1 MEIKHP
7 LPYHFG
13 RALKAE
19 LVAAQHLQA
28 VAQAK
33 ATTAKL
39 FSDAILKD
47 AKHDLKDK
55 EYRLHEDDETGTISL
70 VVTGQGADLKPKTK
84 T

>member
-7 LPYHFG
+7 LAYHFG

-19 LVAAQHLQA
+19 LMAAQHLQS

-33 ATTAKL
+33 AATAKL

-47 AKHDLKDK
+47 AKCDLKDK
-55 EYRLHEDDETGTISL
+55 EYRLHEDDETGAISL
-70 VVTGQGADLKPKTK
+70 VVTEPEKEDKT
-84 T
+84 